1 MNTVFKSTEKAKLPS
16 KYTGRPPKYPFGDLK
31 VNESFRLPYK
41 DLPYKSLYGKSKH
54 FQVSSL
60 RSAASHYGKRHNKR
74 FSVTKHDD
82 FYEVAR
88 VE

>member
-1 MNTVFKSTEKAKLPS
+1 MNAFKSTDKGKSPS
-16 KYTGRPPKYPFGDLK
+16 KYTGRPSKYSFGELK
-31 VNESFRLPYK
+31 VNESFRLMFK
-41 DLPYKSLYGKSKH
+41 DLYGKLEY

-60 RSAASHYGKRHNKR
+60 RSAASHYGKRHGKR
-74 FSVTKHDD
+74 FSVTTHDE

>member
-1 MNTVFKSTEKAKLPS
+1 MTTVFKSTGKGKGSS
-16 KYTGRPPKYPFGDLK
+16 KYMGRPPKYPFGDLK
-31 VNESFRLPYK
+31 INESFRLMYK
-41 DLPYKSLYGKSKH
+41 DLYGSSKY

-60 RSAASHYGKRHNKR
+60 RSAASHFGKRHGKR
-74 FSVTKHDD
+74 FSVTTHDE